1 MAGLFKP
8 PCARQ
13 VEGLPFEGDSGQH
26 PVEGTLSV
34 GGDEY
39 HTISKIVS
47 IPCLANEPLTLRKI
61 RLNEAVS
68 ELLSYS
74 IRVALW
80 GVNCVLHL
88 LLSPQG
94 YGVRQFIRGLPP
106 SRREPPISDPM
117 LTPA

>member
-8 PCARQ
+8 PCARH
-13 VEGLPFEGDSGQH
+13 VEDLPFEGDSGQH
-26 PVEGTLSV
+26 PIEGTLSV

-39 HTISKIVS
+39 HTIPKIVS
-47 IPCLANEPLTLRKI
+47 IPYFAYELLTLGNI

-74 IRVALW
+74 VRVALW
-80 GVNCVLHL
+80 GVNSVLHL

-94 YGVRQFIRGLPP
+94 
-106 SRREPPISDPM
+106 
-117 LTPA
+117 

>member
-1 MAGLFKP
+1 MLRTCPLKGIA
-8 PCARQ
+8 A
-13 VEGLPFEGDSGQH
+13 SN

-39 HTISKIVS
+39 HTIPKIVS
-47 IPCLANEPLTLRKI
+47 IPYFAYELLTLRNI

-80 GVNCVLHL
+80 GVNSVLHL
-88 LLSPQG
+88 FLPPQG
-94 YGVRQFIRGLPP
+94 
-106 SRREPPISDPM
+106 
-117 LTPA
+117 